1 MRPPTIAGA
10 LVVLVAAVIIAG
22 VWALGG
28 TEGAASEDGGPQATE
43 TATVEGPHA
52 RVALTSNL
60 YGTPSRS
67 GELVA
72 IVPEGREVRVT
83 GRSDD
88 SSWIRVIYP
97 VASTLE
103 GWVPAA
109 NLVEASLPDLAA
121 VPDVATVGGS
131 DSEDGGGGTVV
142 DEPGLPDLTVS
153 SADVGATG
161 ILTVRITNVGRG
173 VFSGSVALRVT
184 TAEGEIV
191 GALDIGPL
199 DALGAGRSAS
209 VNTGVIVRE
218 TGLFVIEVDP
228 TNQVEESSE
237 FNNSRRVVLVGTGS

>member
-1 MRPPTIAGA
+1 MRPPTIAGG
-10 LVVLVAAVIIAG
+10 LVVLVAAVVIGA
-22 VWALGG
+22 VWVLGE
-28 TEGAASEDGGPQATE
+28 TEGAASPTQGSPEP
-43 TATVEGPHA
+43 TATVEGPRA

-60 YGTPSRS
+60 YATPSRS
-67 GELVA
+67 AELVA

-103 GWVPAA
+103 GWLPAT
-109 NLVEASLPDLAA
+109 NLVQDSVPDLAA
-121 VPDVATVGGS
+121 VPDVASVGTAEGA
-131 DSEDGGGGTVV
+131 EGEGGLV
-142 DEPGLPDLTVS
+142 DTPGLPDLTVS

-173 VFSGSVALRVT
+173 PFSGSVALRVT

-191 GALDIGPL
+191 GALEIGPL
-199 DALGAGRSAS
+199 ESLGSGRSAS
-209 VNTGVIVRE
+209 VNTGVSVRQ
-218 TGLFVIEVDP
+218 TGLYVIEVDP
-228 TNQVEESSE
+228 SNDIEEASE

>member
-10 LVVLVAAVIIAG
+10 LVILVAGVIIAG

-28 TEGAASEDGGPQATE
+28 TEGEASPNGGPTATE
-43 TATVEGPHA
+43 TAVIEGPRA

-60 YGTPSRS
+60 YGAPSRA

-103 GWVPAA
+103 GWLPAT
-109 NLVEASLPDLAA
+109 NLVEASLPELAA
-121 VPDVATVGGS
+121 VPDVATIGGP
-131 DSEDGGGGTVV
+131 DGEDGGGSLV

-173 VFSGSVALRVT
+173 AFSGSVALRVT

-199 DALGAGRSAS
+199 ESLGSGRSAS
-209 VNTGVIVRE
+209 VNTGVVVRE

-228 TNQVEESSE
+228 NNQVEESSE

>member
-1 MRPPTIAGA
+1 MRPPTIAGG

-28 TEGAASEDGGPQATE
+28 DEGEASPQAGTDHTP
-43 TATVEGPHA
+43 TATVEGPRA

-60 YGTPSRS
+60 YETPSRS

-72 IVPEGREVRVT
+72 IIPEGREVRVT

-97 VASTLE
+97 VTSTLE
-103 GWVPAA
+103 GWLPAT
-109 NLVEASLPDLAA
+109 NLVDGSLPDLAA
-121 VPDVATVGGS
+121 VPDVASVGGG
-131 DSEDGGGGTVV
+131 EDGEGGGTLV

-153 SADVGATG
+153 SADVGASG

-173 VFSGSVALRVT
+173 TFSGSVSLRVT

-199 DALGAGRSAS
+199 EALGPGRSAS
-209 VNTGVIVRE
+209 VNTGVTVTQ

-228 TNQVEESSE
+228 TNAVEESSE
-237 FNNSRRVVLVGTGS
+237 FNNSRRVVLVGTGG

>member
-1 MRPPTIAGA
+1 M
-10 LVVLVAAVIIAG
+10 
-22 VWALGG
+22 
-28 TEGAASEDGGPQATE
+28 ATA
-43 TATVEGPHA
+43 TATVEGPTG

-67 GELVA
+67 GELVG
-72 IVPEGREVRVT
+72 IVPEGREVRIT

-97 VASTLE
+97 VTSTLE
-103 GWVPAA
+103 GWLPAT

-121 VPDVATVGGS
+121 VPDVASVGGA
-131 DSEDGGGGTVV
+131 DGEGDGGTLV

-173 VFSGSVALRVT
+173 AFSGSVALRVT
-184 TAEGEIV
+184 TAAGEIV

-199 DALGAGRSAS
+199 ESLGPGRSAS
-209 VNTGVIVRE
+209 VNTGVTVTQ

-228 TNQVEESSE
+228 PNQVEESSE